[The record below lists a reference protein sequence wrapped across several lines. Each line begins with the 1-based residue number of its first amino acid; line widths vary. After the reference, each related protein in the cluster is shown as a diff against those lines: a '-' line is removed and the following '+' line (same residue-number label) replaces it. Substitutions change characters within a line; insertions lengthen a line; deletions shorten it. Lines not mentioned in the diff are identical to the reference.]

1 MANLIDQNYPD
12 MFVCDLARVDRLG
25 PNRRL
30 IFASQN
36 EEGHRSVV
44 AKVIIPAQYLPTL
57 VSLLAREAY
66 LPERDEQIA
75 SEEFATVRTNGTAN

>member
-12 MFVCDLARVDRLG
+12 IFVCDLARVDRLG

-36 EEGHRSVV
+36 IDEEGHRSVV

-75 SEEFATVRTNGTAN
+75 S